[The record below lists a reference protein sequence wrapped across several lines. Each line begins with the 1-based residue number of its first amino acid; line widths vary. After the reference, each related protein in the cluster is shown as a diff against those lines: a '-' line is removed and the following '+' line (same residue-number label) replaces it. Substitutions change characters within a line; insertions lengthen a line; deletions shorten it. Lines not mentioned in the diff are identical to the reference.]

1 MKRFNQ
7 QLAKGFTLIELMIVI
22 AIIGILAAIAIPNY
36 QSYVMKSRRAAA
48 QTEMMTIANK
58 EQEYLL
64 NMRAYANKATIV
76 SAGYTYPSNLTN
88 YYSYDVTVD
97 NTSTPTYTITF
108 TAIGGQASDGNLV
121 VSSDGTKTRDGSAS
135 KW

>member
-1 MKRFNQ
+1 MQ
-7 QLAKGFTLIELMIVI
+7 QSNRQQDKGFTLIELMIVI

-36 QSYVMKSRRAAA
+36 RSYVMKSRRAAA

-58 EQEYLL
+58 EQEYFL
-64 NMRAYANKATIV
+64 NTKTYANKATIV
-76 SAGYTYPSNLTN
+76 TAGYSYPSNLTN

-108 TAIGGQASDGNLV
+108 TAINGQASDGNLV
-121 VSSDGTKTRDGSAS
+121 VMSDGTKTRGGSVS
-135 KW
+135 SW

>member
-1 MKRFNQ
+1 MQQSNR

-36 QSYVMKSRRAAA
+36 QSYVMKSRRATA

-64 NMRAYANKATIV
+64 NMRVYADKVTIV

-108 TAIGGQASDGNLV
+108 TAINGQASDGNLV
-121 VSSDGTKTRDGSAS
+121 VMSDGTKTRGGSAS
-135 KW
+135 QW